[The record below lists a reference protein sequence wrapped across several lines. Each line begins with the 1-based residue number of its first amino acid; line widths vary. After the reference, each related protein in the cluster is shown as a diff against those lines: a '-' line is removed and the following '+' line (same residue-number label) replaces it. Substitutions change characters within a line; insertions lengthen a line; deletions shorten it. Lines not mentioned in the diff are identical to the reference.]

1 MTNVFDRV
9 RIVRRRVNIVML
21 LAFPAVHTTFARRM
35 NLAVTLRVG
44 RQQQQQQPR
53 VRVLKK
59 DYRGVIPART
69 FNRIAALGINV

>member
-1 MTNVFDRV
+1 
-9 RIVRRRVNIVML
+9 ML
-21 LAFPAVHTTFARRM
+21 LAFSAKHTTFARRM

-53 VRVLKK
+53 VLKK